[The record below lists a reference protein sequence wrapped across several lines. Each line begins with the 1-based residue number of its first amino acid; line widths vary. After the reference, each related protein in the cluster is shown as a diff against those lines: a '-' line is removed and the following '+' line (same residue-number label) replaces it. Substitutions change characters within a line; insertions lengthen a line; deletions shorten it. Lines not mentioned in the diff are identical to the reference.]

1 MSEPR
6 TARTI
11 LLPLLSGL
19 VIGVVGVFFLSGRL
33 LPESSTVAAAAPAP
47 ASTAGQAME
56 LDWEQLLPEQERE
69 GPEFEIPLH
78 DYLNEDGP
86 AMKQFGSFATNA
98 ELDGKRV
105 RVPGFVVPLDMS
117 RDERVTEFFLVPYF
131 GACIHIPPPPPNQ
144 IIHGTVQP
152 GFKLDSIYDPQW
164 LIGTLKVQTKET
176 DIASA
181 AYTLVVES
189 IEPYEEF

>member
-1 MSEPR
+1 MPESPR
-6 TARTI
+6 NPRAV

-19 VIGVVGVFFLSGRL
+19 ALGVIGVFLAATYFK
-33 LPESSTVAAAAPAP
+33 PESPTAVQATPAA
-47 ASTAGQAME
+47 TGEVME
-56 LDWEQLLPEQERE
+56 LDWEELLPEQERA

-78 DYLNEDGP
+78 DYLSEDGP
-86 AMKQFGSFATNA
+86 AMKQFGSFATNPA
-98 ELDGKRV
+98 LDGKRV
-105 RVPGFVVPLDMS
+105 RVPGFMVPLDLDA
-117 RDERVTEFFLVPYF
+117 DEQVTEFFLVPYF

-164 LIGTLKVQTKET
+164 LIGTLRTQTKET
-176 DIASA
+176 DMASA

-189 IEPYEEF
+189 IKPYEED